1 MLRVLAFIVTVIF
14 IAVSCRKEG
23 CTSESALNFSSD
35 AKKDDGSC
43 VFKQPNSDVLCNGSS
58 SVQFIPLVEGN
69 KWTYSRNLNG
79 NSSSFSEEVVGIKLI
94 SSIEYT
100 EVKTIDYGT
109 GSIDTVFYRYDTTGD
124 LFKLMSTSV
133 VEFLLLPSYPQVGD
147 NAMINYTVSSVNA
160 TFATADC
167 NYSGC
172 IELTENN
179 SSQIRKRYFKKGL
192 GYIGGYSTSETEGL
206 TAVTL

>member
-1 MLRVLAFIVTVIF
+1 MLRVLAFIATVIF
-14 IAVSCRKEG
+14 ITVSCRKEG

-69 KWTYSRNLNG
+69 KWTYSRVLNG
-79 NSSSFSEEVVGIKLI
+79 NSSSFSEEVIGNKLI
-94 SSIEYT
+94 SSIDYI

-124 LFKLMSTSV
+124 LFKLMSTSA
-133 VEFLLLPSYPQVGD
+133 VEFLLLPSFPQAGD
-147 NAMINYTVSSVNA
+147 NAMMNYTVSSVNA

-172 IELTENN
+172 VELTENN
-179 SSQIRKRYFKKGL
+179 PLQIRKRYFKKGL
-192 GYIGGYSTSETEGL
+192 GYIGGYSVSETEGL
-206 TAVTL
+206 TAIEL